1 MCRCPDASGLR
12 TAALQL
18 PCVVLVSLLLQQLTC
33 RVSAIDNVTSSQAV
47 GNLGV
52 RGGITEALRELYHLK
67 ELGSAV
73 PGIPAGI
80 INATL
85 DPGKHKM

>member
-18 PCVVLVSLLLQQLTC
+18 PCVVLVLLLLQLAC
-33 RVSAIDNVTSSQAV
+33 RVSAIDNATSSQAV
-47 GNLGV
+47 GKLGV

-73 PGIPAGI
+73 PGIPAVI
-80 INATL
+80 INTTL
-85 DPGKHKM
+85 DPDKQRM